1 MTTSDSPSNQIPF
14 VPGIAQ
20 CQQRGSVRTLRD
32 VAAIFHY
39 RDAVEARL
47 AVENPTI
54 YEFHEHLSGHN
65 RGDLVVAT
73 CRLMPG
79 KIGNEFYMTR
89 GHFHAPADFAEVYY
103 VQSGQ
108 GLLLL
113 QSPDGRVVA
122 EDMHPGTILYIPPNW
137 FHRSVNVGDR
147 PLMFFGVYSGQADH
161 DYGPESVER
170 WIATIVVEAGGQPT
184 VMDNPRRTA
193 CDEARA

>member
-1 MTTSDSPSNQIPF
+1 MTTSDSPNNQIPF

-20 CQQRGSVRTLRD
+20 CRHRGSVRTLRD
-32 VAAIFHY
+32 VAAIFQD
-39 RDAVEARL
+39 RAAVEARL
-47 AVENPTI
+47 AAANPTI
-54 YEFHEHLSGHN
+54 YEFHEHVTGHN

-103 VQSGQ
+103 VQSGI

-113 QSPDGRVVA
+113 QSPDGRFVA

-137 FHRSVNVGDR
+137 FHRSVNVGDQ
-147 PLMFFGVYSGQADH
+147 PLVFFGVYSGEADH
-161 DYGPESVER
+161 DYGAEAVER
-170 WIATIVVEAGGQPT
+170 WIARIVVDVDAKA
-184 VMDNPRRTA
+184 VIVDNPQRTHR
-193 CDEARA
+193 DEALA